1 MVEEPRADDEACR
14 MCHGARVTSTGEP
27 CPDCPDVPPSAKRVQ
42 KMHTLPNGRTVEEDR
57 AWAYEALAAQTAAT
71 NQARAERDAL
81 AEAARWFMERAVE
94 WLHDPAGQPLDPRHI
109 THAAA
114 LFEKALTA
122 TPEQAAGG
130 VQEPR

>member
-27 CPDCPDVPPSAKRVQ
+27 CPDCPDVPPSAERVQ

-81 AEAARWFMERAVE
+81 LESARNLCERV
-94 WLHDPAGQPLDPRHI
+94 LGTTVDTGDVLVSPLDLDDLRSVV
-109 THAAA
+109 AA
-114 LFEKALTA
+114 LAA
-122 TPEQAAGG
+122 TPDQDAGG
-130 VQEPR
+130 AQEPR